1 MKKGIFLFLLSI
13 TFFALRPQA
22 QGIHI
27 GLKAGSVGS
36 QFTGRAFTG
45 NMQWG
50 FSGGAFAE
58 LGLTGKWG
66 FQGEMLYNQI
76 KSETADDF
84 EDLYQQGGI
93 PSRTFT
99 LNYLNIP
106 ILLNYRFLPILSL
119 QLGPQFG
126 VLLSSSDNITANG
139 VDPFRKNSFSMAA
152 GAQVNLMKIKIG
164 ARYTYGFTNLC
175 NVSEINQVDSWKNQ
189 TLQFYVGLRIF

>member
-13 TFFALRPQA
+13 TFFAVRPYA

-36 QFTGRAFTG
+36 QFTGRAFNG

-139 VDPFRKNSFSMAA
+139 VDPFRKNSFSMPSELTPFTISSTRSKSRLSLTSRQAA
-152 GAQVNLMKIKIG
+152 PIQK
-164 ARYTYGFTNLC
+164 R
-175 NVSEINQVDSWKNQ
+175 VDPAS
-189 TLQFYVGLRIF
+189 LAFRA